1 MFDAITDPF
10 TGSIGA
16 HALVAVVL
24 LALACG
30 PLSVWILLYRQSYA
44 AESIAHA
51 ALPGL
56 VLAALTSVP
65 LVVGAGAGL
74 LVAALAVAVA
84 GRLRGVGADLAVAV
98 VVTSLLGLGTL
109 LALSPDVPP
118 RLGELLFGDPLSVTD
133 GDLIASGVLA
143 VVVLAGLAVLHRPLA
158 LAGFDAQSARSL
170 GVRPATIETALLA
183 VLALTTLVAIQ
194 TLGNLLVVAALIA
207 PGAAALRI
215 ARSLRAALVLGVALA
230 LVGGIGGLYASYYLD
245 IAAGAAIAL
254 SAITVFCL
262 TLPFRRGS
270 GTRPAPARSAVEA
283 LAASR

>member
-1 MFDAITDPF
+1 MLDAITDPF
-10 TGSIGA
+10 SGSIGT
-16 HALVAVVL
+16 HALIAVVL

-56 VLAALTSVP
+56 VLASLAGIP
-65 LVVGAGAGL
+65 LLLGAGAGL
-74 LVAALAVAVA
+74 LVAAIAVAIA
-84 GRLRGVGADLAVAV
+84 QRLRGVGADLAVAV

-109 LALSPDVPP
+109 LALSPEVPP

-133 GDLIASGVLA
+133 GDLVASGALA
-143 VVVLAGLAVLHRPLA
+143 IAVLGALAALHRSLA

-170 GVRPATIETALLA
+170 GASPARIETALLA

-194 TLGNLLVVAALIA
+194 ALGNLLVVAALIA
-207 PGAAALRI
+207 PGAAALRV
-215 ARSLRAALVLGVALA
+215 ARGLRSALLLGAALA

-254 SAITVFCL
+254 AAIAVFCL
-262 TLPFRRGS
+262 TLPFRRGA

-283 LAASR
+283 LAGGH

>member
-1 MFDAITDPF
+1 MFDALTDPF
-10 TGSIGA
+10 SGSIGT
-16 HALVAVVL
+16 HALIAVVL
-24 LALACG
+24 LAITCG
-30 PLSVWILLYRQSYA
+30 PLGVWIVLYRQSYA

-56 VLAALTSVP
+56 VLAALTSIP

-133 GDLIASGVLA
+133 GDLIASA
-143 VVVLAGLAVLHRPLA
+143 VVAIVVLVALGALHRPLA

-170 GVRPATIETALLA
+170 GASPATIETALLA
-183 VLALTTLVAIQ
+183 ILALTTLVAIQ
-194 TLGNLLVVAALIA
+194 ALGNLLVVAALIA
-207 PGAAALRI
+207 PGAAALRMV
-215 ARSLRAALVLGVALA
+215 RGLRGALVLGAALA
-230 LVGGIGGLYASYYLD
+230 LVGGLGGLYASYYLD

-254 SAITVFCL
+254 SAIAVYCL

-270 GTRPAPARSAVEA
+270 GGRPAPARSPVEA
-283 LAASR
+283 LAAGR

>member
-1 MFDAITDPF
+1 MLDAITDPF
-10 TGSIGA
+10 SGSIGA
-16 HALVAVVL
+16 HALIAVVL

-56 VLAALTSVP
+56 VLAALTSIP

-74 LVAALAVAVA
+74 VVAAIAVAIA

-133 GDLIASGVLA
+133 GDLIASGAVAVLVLGA
-143 VVVLAGLAVLHRPLA
+143 LAGLHRPLA

-170 GVRPATIETALLA
+170 GASPAAIETALLA

-207 PGAAALRI
+207 PGAAALRL
-215 ARSLRAALVLGVALA
+215 ARGLRSALVLGAVLA
-230 LVGGIGGLYASYYLD
+230 LIGGVGGLYASYYLD

-254 SAITVFCL
+254 SAIAVFCL

-283 LAASR
+283 LAAR

>member
-1 MFDAITDPF
+1 MLHALTDPF
-10 TGSIGA
+10 SGSIGA
-16 HALVAVVL
+16 HALIAVVL

-56 VLAALTSVP
+56 VIAALAGIP

-74 LVAALAVAVA
+74 MVAAIAVAVA

-109 LALSPDVPP
+109 LALSPTVPP

-133 GDLIASGVLA
+133 GDLIASGALAA
-143 VVVLAGLAVLHRPLA
+143 VVLVALAALHRPLA

-170 GVRPATIETALLA
+170 GTSPPAIETALLA

-194 TLGNLLVVAALIA
+194 ALGNLLVVAALIA

-215 ARSLRAALVLGVALA
+215 ARGLRAALVLGAALA

-254 SAITVFCL
+254 SAIAVYCL
-262 TLPFRRGS
+262 TLPFGRGA
-270 GTRPAPARSAVEA
+270 GARPAPARSAVEA
-283 LAASR
+283 LAAR